1 MEGRIKFAL
10 YPGCTVESE
19 QYAHEISAREIF
31 PKLGVKLIDVKG
43 FSCCG
48 HPIKNVSVPAW
59 LYLAARNLALA
70 EKLGLDILP
79 LCNGC
84 NLSFR
89 EANHYLEENH
99 SLKERIKLLLSSEG
113 LSYTGNTKSWHILE
127 FLRDIVGVEKIRS
140 VVNRPLKGLK
150 LAAHYG
156 CHAIRPSNIGM
167 FDDPENP
174 RSLEELIEALG
185 AEADDYPE
193 RLDCCG
199 QGLAITT
206 GKTALTIAGLKLKA
220 IQDRGFDAVILV
232 CPFCMKMFDAKQ
244 NAIRVATQQ
253 KDINLP
259 VLYYTQLLG
268 LAMGI
273 EAEKLGINLNLS
285 PVGEILKKLEGK

>member
-1 MEGRIKFAL
+1 MEGRMKFAL
-10 YPGCTVESE
+10 YPGCTVQSE

-31 PKLGVKLIDVKG
+31 PKLGVQLIDVEG

-48 HPIKNVSVPAW
+48 YPVKNVSVPAW

-70 EKLGLDILP
+70 EKLGLDVFP

-89 EANHYLEENH
+89 EVNYYLEEDP
-99 SLKERIKLLLSSEG
+99 SLKERIKSLLSLEG
-113 LSYTGNTKSWHILE
+113 LSYTGKTKSWHILE
-127 FLRDIVGVEKIRS
+127 LLRDIVGVEKIRS

-150 LAAHYG
+150 LATHYG
-156 CHAIRPSNIGM
+156 CHAIRPSKIGLV
-167 FDDPENP
+167 DDPEDP
-174 RSLEELIEALG
+174 HVLEELIEALG

-199 QGLAITT
+199 QGLAMTT
-206 GKTALTIAGLKLKA
+206 GKTALAIAGDKLKA

-232 CPFCMKMFDAKQ
+232 CPFCMKMLDGKQ

-273 EAEKLGINLNLS
+273 EAEKLAINLNLS

>member
-1 MEGRIKFAL
+1 VEKRMKFAL

-19 QYAHEISAREIF
+19 QYAHEMSAREVF
-31 PKLGVKLIDVKG
+31 PKLGIQLVDVEG
-43 FSCCG
+43 FNCCG
-48 HPIKNVSVPAW
+48 YPLKSVSLPAW
-59 LYLAARNLALA
+59 SYMSARNLALA
-70 EKLGLDILP
+70 EKQGLEVLP

-89 EANHYLEENH
+89 EVGHYLEENPD
-99 SLKERIKLLLSSEG
+99 LKEHVRKLLSSEG
-113 LSYTGNTKSWHILE
+113 LPFTGNVKSWHILE
-127 FLRDIVGVEKIRS
+127 VLHDVVGVEKIQS
-140 VVNRPLKGLK
+140 VVTRPLKGLK

-156 CHAIRPSNIGM
+156 CHAFRPGEIEIL
-167 FDDPENP
+167 DDSEDP
-174 RSLEELIEALG
+174 RYLEELIAPLG
-185 AEADDYPE
+185 AKVEDYPE

-220 IQDRGFDAVILV
+220 IQDRGFDAVITV
-232 CPFCMKMFDAKQ
+232 CPFCMKMLDAKQ
-244 NAIRVATQQ
+244 NAIRVTTEN

-273 EAEKLGINLNLS
+273 EAEKLALNLNLS
-285 PVGEILKKLEGK
+285 PVGEILKKLEGT

>member
-1 MEGRIKFAL
+1 MEGRMKFAF

-19 QYAHEISAREIF
+19 QYAYEISARAVF
-31 PKLGVKLIDVKG
+31 PKLGIQLIDVEG

-48 HPIKNVSVPAW
+48 YPLKNVSLPAW
-59 LYLAARNLALA
+59 SYLSARNLALA
-70 EKLGLDILP
+70 EKLGLDIFP

-89 EANHYLEENH
+89 EVNHYLEKNP
-99 SLKERIKLLLSSEG
+99 SFKERVKSLLSSEG
-113 LSYTGNTKSWHILE
+113 LNYTGNAKSWHILE
-127 FLRDIVGVEKIRS
+127 VLHDVVGVKKIQS

-150 LAAHYG
+150 LATHYG
-156 CHAIRPSNIGM
+156 CHALRPAEIGM
-167 FDDPENP
+167 SDDPEDP
-174 RSLEELIEALG
+174 HFLEELIEPLG

-220 IQDRGFDAVILV
+220 IQDRGFDAVITV
-232 CPFCMKMFDAKQ
+232 CPFCMKMLDAKQ

-273 EAEKLGINLNLS
+273 EAEKLAINLNLS

>member
-1 MEGRIKFAL
+1 MEGRMKFAL
-10 YPGCTVESE
+10 YPGCTVQSE
-19 QYAHEISAREIF
+19 QYAFEISAREIF
-31 PKLGVKLIDVKG
+31 PKLGVQLIDVEG

-48 HPIKNVSVPAW
+48 YPIKNVSVPAW
-59 LYLAARNLALA
+59 LYLSARNLALS
-70 EKLGLDILP
+70 EKLGLDVLP

-89 EANHYLEENH
+89 EVNHYLKENP
-99 SLKERIKLLLSSEG
+99 LFKERIKSLLSFEG
-113 LSYTGNTKSWHILE
+113 LSYTVNTKSWHILE
-127 FLRDIVGVEKIRS
+127 FLRDIVGVEKIQS

-150 LAAHYG
+150 LATHYG
-156 CHAIRPSNIGM
+156 CHAIRPSKLGM
-167 FDDPENP
+167 LDDPEDP
-174 RSLEELIEALG
+174 HALEELIEALG

-220 IQDRGFDAVILV
+220 IQDRGFDAVITV
-232 CPFCMKMFDAKQ
+232 CPFCMKMLDAKQ

-253 KDINLP
+253 KGINLP

-273 EAEKLGINLNLS
+273 EAEKLAINLNLS

>member
-1 MEGRIKFAL
+1 MEGRMKFAF

-19 QYAHEISAREIF
+19 QYAYEISAREIF
-31 PKLGVKLIDVKG
+31 PKLGIQLIDVEG

-48 HPIKNVSVPAW
+48 YPVKNVSIPAW
-59 LYLAARNLALA
+59 LYLSARNLALA
-70 EKLGLDILP
+70 EKSGLDVLP

-89 EANHYLEENH
+89 EVNHYLEEKP
-99 SLKERIKLLLSSEG
+99 SLKERIDSLLSLEG

-127 FLRDIVGVEKIRS
+127 FLRDVVGVEKIKS

-150 LAAHYG
+150 LATHYG
-156 CHAIRPSNIGM
+156 CHAIRPSELGM
-167 FDDPENP
+167 VDNPEDPHI
-174 RSLEELIEALG
+174 LEELIEALG

-199 QGLAITT
+199 QGLAMTT

-220 IQDRGFDAVILV
+220 IQNRGFDAVVTV
-232 CPFCMKMFDAKQ
+232 CPFCMKILDSKQ
-244 NAIRVATQQ
+244 NAIRVTTQQ
-253 KDINLP
+253 NDINLP

-273 EAEKLGINLNLS
+273 EAEKLAINLNLS

>member
-1 MEGRIKFAL
+1 MEGRMKFAF

-19 QYAHEISAREIF
+19 QYAYEISAREIF
-31 PKLGVKLIDVKG
+31 PKLGIQLIDVEG

-48 HPIKNVSVPAW
+48 YPVKNVSIPAW
-59 LYLAARNLALA
+59 LYLSARNLALA
-70 EKLGLDILP
+70 EKSGLDVLP

-89 EANHYLEENH
+89 EVNHYLEEKP
-99 SLKERIKLLLSSEG
+99 SLKERINSLLSLEG

-127 FLRDIVGVEKIRS
+127 FLRDVVGIEKIKS

-150 LAAHYG
+150 LATHYG
-156 CHAIRPSNIGM
+156 CHAIRPSELGM
-167 FDDPENP
+167 VDDPEDP
-174 RSLEELIEALG
+174 HILEELIEALG

-199 QGLAITT
+199 QGLAMTT

-220 IQDRGFDAVILV
+220 IQDRGFDAVITV
-232 CPFCMKMFDAKQ
+232 CPFCMKMLDAKQ
-244 NAIRVATQQ
+244 NAIRVTTQQ
-253 KDINLP
+253 NDINLP

-273 EAEKLGINLNLS
+273 EAEKLAINLNLS